1 MAAGSLSLS
10 GLGQSQQ
17 KPAAPAEEKIGVL
30 SDNVKAILQMLLDGK
45 QLTASQKGPAAA
57 DGSAHLRSSY
67 EPNCNIKTD
76 YLQVEN

>member
-45 QLTASQKGPAAA
+45 QLTASQKGPSAAA
-57 DGSAHLRSSY
+57 DGSAHLRSSL
-67 EPNCNIKTD
+67 EPNCNIKT
-76 YLQVEN
+76 L